1 MSAQQLAVAAIV
13 VLGSTSLV
21 ALPDV
26 IHGEGRKQIPAVE
39 LSNPIAA
46 DGAGDSGTEGD
57 GNGSRVGERDG
68 GANGHQPKSG
78 TPGTGGR
85 ESSGES
91 TGASTPHAPSSG
103 PAPSAVS
110 SGGYV
115 GGGGEGGGGAVGG
128 GSGGGVVDDQP
139 APASPAPAPP
149 AVDDDGDVGGVDVDE
164 VDDPPE
170 AEVDD
175 S

>member
-46 DGAGDSGTEGD
+46 DGTRDAGTEGD
-57 GNGSRVGERDG
+57 GNGSRVREPDG
-68 GANGHQPKSG
+68 GASGHQPKSG

-115 GGGGEGGGGAVGG
+115 GGGGGGGGT
-128 GSGGGVVDDQP
+128 GGGVIDDQP
-139 APASPAPAPP
+139 APASPAPAQPAPP